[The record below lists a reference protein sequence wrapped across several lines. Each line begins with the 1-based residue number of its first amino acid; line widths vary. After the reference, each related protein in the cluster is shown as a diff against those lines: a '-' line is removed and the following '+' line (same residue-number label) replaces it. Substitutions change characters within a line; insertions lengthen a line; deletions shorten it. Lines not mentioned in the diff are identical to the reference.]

1 MKNIKA
7 LLFLF
12 VAIGAFSCSVS
23 LANAATYYVSATSTN
38 GYGVGSN
45 SYTTTQA
52 QNKATPWLTPEYAH
66 NTMGSGDTLIFN
78 DGTYDLATY
87 LNVNRSGTWIA
98 ENDLMVTFKTG
109 TAQTRVINLIGLG
122 IDLTLDGIIL
132 DANNVTQ
139 YNISTSPGSYSYDI
153 TLNGVKML
161 NPTMSFL
168 NIPSTVTDL
177 AINDSIAEGAT
188 TTRNGISMLALAT
201 STIVID
207 GLDITQSGHSQT
219 STGLIS
225 IFATAPNVDVTV
237 RNVTGVLN
245 LDQKP
250 VFQFN

>member
-12 VAIGAFSCSVS
+12 VAIGAFGCSVS

-66 NTMGSGDTLIFN
+66 STMGSGDTIILN

-98 ENDLMVTFKTG
+98 ENDLMATFRTP
-109 TAQTRVINLIGLG
+109 TAQSRVINLIGTGLDVTLEG
-122 IDLTLDGIIL
+122 IVL

-139 YNISTSPGSYSYDI
+139 YNITTSSGAYSYDI

-161 NPTMSFL
+161 NPTLSFV
-168 NIPSTVTDL
+168 NIPSAVVDL
-177 AINDSIAEGAT
+177 TINDSIAQGGHNNQKWYFHAVC
-188 TTRNGISMLALAT
+188 RNKHYS
-201 STIVID
+201 
-207 GLDITQSGHSQT
+207 
-219 STGLIS
+219 
-225 IFATAPNVDVTV
+225 N
-237 RNVTGVLN
+237 
-245 LDQKP
+245 
-250 VFQFN
+250 